1 MTAEGFDELYAAAEQ
16 RCLAIRRGGFG
27 PYGALIRATIRE
39 MLTGMFPRF
48 AAQRGVDELNADI
61 EAFCIIHG
69 ASRAPFIQLGT
80 EFLVFMQGRL
90 GNRIDRIVLEY
101 EWLLFEAEVH
111 PAVVHEWS
119 VVDGP
124 EGSRLELNPTL
135 RWIASPID
143 LLRADALA
151 DTSSKN
157 EAPLVYAVYRRADHR
172 VVTQPLSTVDITRLQ
187 PFEAGPVVTP
197 FPFDA
202 WLSDALR
209 ENLLS
214 YSPIFEALH
223 DQPA

>member
-27 PYGALIRATIRE
+27 PYGALIRATMRE
-39 MLTGMFPRF
+39 TLASMFPRF

-80 EFLVFMQGRL
+80 EFLEFMQGRL

-111 PAVVHEWS
+111 PATVHAWS
-119 VVDGP
+119 VVDGQ
-124 EGSRLELNPTL
+124 EGGRLELNPTL

-143 LLRADALA
+143 LLHAVGPI
-151 DTSSKN
+151 DTAPKK

-172 VVTQPLSTVDITRLQ
+172 VVTKPLNAVDIARLQ
-187 PFEAGPVVTP
+187 AFEAGPVVTP
-197 FPFDA
+197 FPLDS

-209 ENLLS
+209 EDLLS

-223 DQPA
+223 DQSA